1 MLSTNQRLKC
11 DSQCGS
17 HRSRSLSSCDLGP
30 SPPIPPIPPRWSE
43 ASLTGDLEK
52 KAKLVLAEEKDQ
64 KKGRGLSLG
73 PWVRSE
79 PQEAALKEMVMVIGD
94 TYMSKRSL
102 PENNPFFGG
111 SGRAR
116 VRFRVE
122 MLVSLAHVDGS
133 ARATKAICGSFSWQ

>member
-1 MLSTNQRLKC
+1 MTVNVAAIEAEAFRAATWGRAP
-11 DSQCGS
+11 DSP
-17 HRSRSLSSCDLGP
+17 DP
-30 SPPIPPIPPRWSE
+30 ARWSE

-116 VRFRVE
+116 VRFR
-122 MLVSLAHVDGS
+122 L
-133 ARATKAICGSFSWQ
+133 RCW